1 VSVTELRNRAPVSPD
16 ESGITG
22 VVLVVEDD
30 PLVQRALG
38 RLFRKAGHRVELFDN
53 LESFLA
59 KDLPSDPTCL
69 VLDLHLPDG
78 NGLEIVDALHDSGTP
93 VPAVVI
99 TAHGD
104 VPTTVRAMRKGAVE
118 LIEKPFDNNQVLR
131 AVAEGLARDARTRAA
146 RDLRDA
152 ARGLLDELSP
162 REREVFDLVV
172 EGLANKVI
180 ASRLDVAEK
189 TVKVHRARAM
199 KKVGATSLADLIF
212 LANTAARDEP

>member
-1 VSVTELRNRAPVSPD
+1 MAEIRNRASVRPD

-38 RLFRKAGHRVELFDN
+38 RLFRKAGHRVELFDS
-53 LESFLA
+53 LETFRST
-59 KDLPSDPTCL
+59 DLPEEPACL

-78 NGLEIVDALHDSGTP
+78 NGLEIVDELHAAGTALS
-93 VPAVVI
+93 AVVI

-118 LIEKPFDNNQVLR
+118 LIEKPFDNRQVLD
-131 AVAEGLARDARTRAA
+131 AVAEGLARDAKNRAV
-146 RDLRDA
+146 RGRRDA
-152 ARGLLDELSP
+152 ARTLLGELSP

-172 EGLANKVI
+172 EGLPNKVV

-212 LANTAARDEP
+212 LANTAEPDEP

>member
-1 VSVTELRNRAPVSPD
+1 VTELRNRAPVSPD
-16 ESGITG
+16 ASGITG

-38 RLFRKAGHRVELFDN
+38 RLFRKAGHRVELFDD
-53 LESFLA
+53 LESFAA
-59 KDLPSDPTCL
+59 KELPDDPTCL

-78 NGLEIVDALHDSGTP
+78 NGLEIVDALHDGGTP

-118 LIEKPFDNNQVLR
+118 LIEKPFDNDQVLA
-131 AVAEGLARDARTRAA
+131 AVAEGLARDAKYRAA
-146 RDLRDA
+146 RQRRDA
-152 ARGLLDELSP
+152 ACDLLATLSP
-162 REREVFDLVV
+162 RELEVFDLVV
-172 EGLANKVI
+172 EGLANKVV

-199 KKVGATSLADLIF
+199 KKVGATSLADLIY
-212 LANTAARDEP
+212 LANTARSTEP

>member
-1 VSVTELRNRAPVSPD
+1 MSPAVGSHQS
-16 ESGITG
+16 EIKG

-38 RLFRKAGHRVELFDN
+38 RLFRKAGHRVELFDD

-59 KDLPSDPTCL
+59 RDLPDDPTCL

-78 NGLEIVDALHDSGTP
+78 NGLEIVDSLHDEGTP

-118 LIEKPFDNNQVLR
+118 LIEKPFDNEQVLA
-131 AVAEGLARDARTRAA
+131 AVAEGLARDAKDRAA
-146 RDLRDA
+146 RRRRDE
-152 ARGLLDELSP
+152 ARALLETLSP

-172 EGLANKVI
+172 EGLANKVV
-180 ASRLDVAEK
+180 ASRLGVAEK

-199 KKVGATSLADLIF
+199 KKVGAVSLADLIF
-212 LANTAARDEP
+212 LANTAEPAAP

>member
-1 VSVTELRNRAPVSPD
+1 MSPGVD
-16 ESGITG
+16 SHRSETKG

-38 RLFRKAGHRVELFDN
+38 RLFKKAGHRVELFDD
-53 LESFLA
+53 LGSFQA
-59 KDLPSDPTCL
+59 RELPEDPTCL

-78 NGLEIVDALHDSGTP
+78 NGLEIVDALHDGGTP

-118 LIEKPFDNNQVLR
+118 LIEKPFDNDQVLE
-131 AVAEGLARDARTRAA
+131 AVAEGLARDAKDRAA
-146 RDLRDA
+146 RRRRDE
-152 ARGLLDELSP
+152 ARALLDTLSP

-172 EGLANKVI
+172 EGLANKVV
-180 ASRLDVAEK
+180 ASRLGVAEK

-212 LANTAARDEP
+212 LANTAEPASP

>member
-1 VSVTELRNRAPVSPD
+1 MAEIRNRASVTPD

-38 RLFRKAGHRVELFDN
+38 RLFRNAGHRVEVFDS
-53 LESFLA
+53 LEAFRSTE
-59 KDLPSDPTCL
+59 LPEEPACL

-78 NGLEIVDALHDSGTP
+78 NGLEIVDELHAAGTALS
-93 VPAVVI
+93 AVVI

-118 LIEKPFDNNQVLR
+118 LIEKPFENRQVLA
-131 AVAEGLARDARTRAA
+131 AVAEGLDRDARNRAV
-146 RDLRDA
+146 RGRRDA
-152 ARGLLDELSP
+152 ARTLLEELSP

-172 EGLANKVI
+172 EGLANKVV
-180 ASRLDVAEK
+180 ASRLEVAEK

-212 LANTAARDEP
+212 LANTAEPDEP

>member
-1 VSVTELRNRAPVSPD
+1 MSPAVGSHQS
-16 ESGITG
+16 EVKG

-38 RLFRKAGHRVELFDN
+38 RLFRKAGHRVELFDD

-59 KDLPSDPTCL
+59 RELPDDPTCL

-78 NGLEIVDALHDSGTP
+78 NGLEIVDALHDEGTS

-118 LIEKPFDNNQVLR
+118 LIEKPFDNEQVLA
-131 AVAEGLARDARTRAA
+131 AVAEGIARDAKDRAA
-146 RDLRDA
+146 RRRRDE
-152 ARGLLDELSP
+152 ARALLDTLSP

-172 EGLANKVI
+172 EGLANKVV
-180 ASRLDVAEK
+180 ASRLGVAEK

-199 KKVGATSLADLIF
+199 KKVGAASLADLIF
-212 LANTAARDEP
+212 LANTAEPAAP

>member
-1 VSVTELRNRAPVSPD
+1 MDSH
-16 ESGITG
+16 ESEIQG

-38 RLFRKAGHRVELFDN
+38 RLFRKAGHRVELFEN
-53 LESFLA
+53 LASFMA
-59 KDLPSDPTCL
+59 RDLPDDPTCL

-78 NGLEIVDALHDSGTP
+78 NGLEIVDALHAGGTP

-118 LIEKPFDNNQVLR
+118 LIEKPFDNDQVLA
-131 AVAEGLARDARTRAA
+131 AVAEGLARDAKDRAA
-146 RDLRDA
+146 RRRRDA
-152 ARGLLDELSP
+152 ARGLLESLSP

-172 EGLANKVI
+172 EGLANKVV
-180 ASRLDVAEK
+180 ASRLGVAEK

-199 KKVGATSLADLIF
+199 KKMDATSLADLIF
-212 LANTAARDEP
+212 IANTARSSEP

>member
-1 VSVTELRNRAPVSPD
+1 MEAPTAPEKLD
-16 ESGITG
+16 ITG

-38 RLFRKAGHRVELFDN
+38 RLFRNAGHRVELFDS
-53 LESFLA
+53 LEAFRA
-59 KDLPSDPTCL
+59 RDLPAEPTCL

-78 NGLEIVDALHDSGTP
+78 NGLEVVDELAADGRP
-93 VPAVVI
+93 VAAVVI

-118 LIEKPFDNNQVLR
+118 LIEKPFENSQVLA
-131 AVAEGLARDARTRAA
+131 AVAEGLARDAAA
-146 RDLRDA
+146 RIARDRIAA
-152 ARGLLDELSP
+152 ARELLSTLSP

-172 EGLANKVI
+172 EGLANKVV

-212 LANTAARDEP
+212 LANAAASDEQ

>member
-1 VSVTELRNRAPVSPD
+1 MSSCVDSQKSE
-16 ESGITG
+16 IKG

-53 LESFLA
+53 LESFRA
-59 KDLPSDPTCL
+59 RELPNDPTCL

-78 NGLEIVDALHDSGTP
+78 NGLEIVDSLHAEGNP

-118 LIEKPFDNNQVLR
+118 LIEKPFDNDQALA
-131 AVAEGLARDARTRAA
+131 AVAEGLARDAKDRAA
-146 RDLRDA
+146 RRRRDD
-152 ARGLLDELSP
+152 ARALLDTLSP

-172 EGLANKVI
+172 EGLANKVV
-180 ASRLDVAEK
+180 ASRLGVAEK

-212 LANTAARDEP
+212 LANTAADQAAP

>member
-1 VSVTELRNRAPVSPD
+1 MK
-16 ESGITG
+16 G

-38 RLFRKAGHRVELFDN
+38 RLFRKAGHRVELFSS
-53 LESFLA
+53 LEAFRSSE
-59 KDLPSDPTCL
+59 LPEEPACL

-78 NGLEIVDALHDSGTP
+78 NGLEIVDELLAGGTP
-93 VPAVVI
+93 MSAVVI

-118 LIEKPFDNNQVLR
+118 LIEKPFDNDQVLA
-131 AVAEGLARDARTRAA
+131 AVAEGLARDAKDRAA
-146 RDLRDA
+146 RQRRGAACDLLA
-152 ARGLLDELSP
+152 TLSP
-162 REREVFDLVV
+162 RELEVFDLVV
-172 EGLANKVI
+172 EGLANKVV

-199 KKVGATSLADLIF
+199 KKVGATSLADLIY
-212 LANTAARDEP
+212 LANTARSTEP

>member
-1 VSVTELRNRAPVSPD
+1 VAEIRNRASVTPD

-38 RLFRKAGHRVELFDN
+38 RLFRNAGHRVEVFDS
-53 LESFLA
+53 LEAFRSTE
-59 KDLPSDPTCL
+59 LPEEPACL

-78 NGLEIVDALHDSGTP
+78 NGLEIVDELHAAGTA
-93 VPAVVI
+93 VSAVVI

-118 LIEKPFDNNQVLR
+118 LIEKPFENRQVLA

-146 RDLRDA
+146 RGRRDA
-152 ARGLLDELSP
+152 ARSLLGKLSP

-172 EGLANKVI
+172 EGLANKVV
-180 ASRLDVAEK
+180 ASRLEVAEK

-212 LANTAARDEP
+212 LANTAEPDEP